1 MAKVKK
7 IDSGALFY
15 DVMEGRIDAY
25 ELTDKE
31 AAAVLKEMGVERDGV
46 FYVGPYLGGNVM
58 GWPTFPRMTMWE
70 SLQEVVAWALPLVQE
85 AERLES
91 EFEA

>member
-15 DVMEGRIDAY
+15 DIMEGRIDAY

-31 AAAVLKEMGVERDGV
+31 AAAVLKEMSVERDGV
-46 FYVGPYLGGNVM
+46 FYVGPYLGGNVH
-58 GWPTFPRMTMWE
+58 GWPTFPRITAWE
-70 SLQEVVAWALPLVQE
+70 DIQEVVQWAIPLVRE
-85 AERLES
+85 AESLDPCGM
-91 EFEA
+91 